1 MKRLPEIDQHPLPGC
16 FIAGGAVLSTVTKT
30 PINDY
35 DVYPK
40 NTEAFESAIDTLMS
54 DGHCINITNKAV
66 TIKTNEVKED
76 GERTIYQ
83 VMRLGFPQ
91 TAQDI
96 FDKFDFSVT
105 MGAYDC
111 DTKEYTFAEDFW
123 PDVASK
129 TIHFN
134 VNTYFPLASL
144 LRVNKYKEK
153 GYYFP
158 KTEFIKMAFAIANDL
173 PTSWE
178 QVEMQL
184 GGVYGNQFRLSVD
197 QGLEFTTD
205 NLYQVLDEMNTD
217 FEVKENTEFKDMN
230 SDTVIILTSSR
241 PLEYIEISDGTEFL
255 EVGQRKIAVK
265 LDNKFTAM
273 TIGQIPQHWIN
284 CAEQIFDGYKLVVK
298 RIDDTYSPGVYNNSK
313 HVYQMGAWHKE
324 DNHPHFF
331 VHQNSTVR
339 SYYAAERNIVKVRVQ
354 YFAKDIVKIN
364 ANGDIQVKKFK
375 IVEEYTNDY

>member
-66 TIKTNEVKED
+66 TIKTNDVKED

-91 TAQDI
+91 TPQDI

-134 VNTYFPLASL
+134 TNTLYPLASL

-153 GYYFP
+153 GYYIP
-158 KTEFIKMAFAIANDL
+158 KTEFIKMAFSISENL
-173 PTSWE
+173 PKSWE
-178 QVEMQL
+178 EVEMQL

-197 QGLEFTTD
+197 QGLEFSVQ
-205 NLYQVLDEMNTD
+205 NLYNVLDEMNTD
-217 FEVKENTEFKDMN
+217 FEVKENTEFSGMN
-230 SDTVIILTSSR
+230 ADTVIILTSSR
-241 PLEYIEISDGTEFL
+241 PLEYVEISSGTEFL
-255 EVGQRKIAVK
+255 EVGQTKIAVK
-265 LDNKFTAM
+265 LDTYFVPL
-273 TIGQIPQHWIN
+273 TIEKIPSHWVN
-284 CAEQIFDGYKLVVK
+284 CADTLFDGYKLVAK
-298 RIDDTYSPGVYNNSK
+298 HDDGTYSPGVYNNSK
-313 HVYQMGAWHKE
+313 LVYQMGVWHKE

-331 VHQNSTVR
+331 VHQR
-339 SYYAAERNIVKVRVQ
+339 SNLNGYYSVEKIVKVRVQ
-354 YFAKDIVKIN
+354 YFAKDIFKVN

-375 IVEEYTNDY
+375 LVEEYE